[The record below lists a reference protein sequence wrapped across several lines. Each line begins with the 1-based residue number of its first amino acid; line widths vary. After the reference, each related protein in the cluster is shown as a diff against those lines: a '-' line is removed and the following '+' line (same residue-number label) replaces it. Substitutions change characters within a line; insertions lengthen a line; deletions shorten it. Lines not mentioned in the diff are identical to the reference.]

1 MNIVDLVYRNARAYP
16 DDAAFVEIRPVS
28 KARIETNWRQFNERT
43 NRLAN
48 ALVAQ
53 GVKKGDKVFWLG
65 RNSIVWLEAFFSIVK
80 TGAWILPLNF
90 RFTDENIRYCADA
103 AEPGCFVF
111 EEEYTDRVDMM
122 RTVLPSVK
130 KFIVAG
136 EKGRGD
142 MENTEALMAKSSSLP
157 PGVEIADEDPGGLYF
172 TSGTTGAPKPILLLH
187 KNLFTPAVNEVT
199 GLFLSKDDSL
209 LMMPPMYH
217 VAMGHLLGSMLAGSK
232 TVLLT
237 EAITPK
243 AIFEAMSAEKLRVAF
258 LLVPWTLDILQ
269 ALDRGELRIE
279 DYDLRSWR
287 ILQMGAQPIPTSLVR
302 RWKTYFPDMECHNTY
317 GLSESS
323 GPGTIHH
330 HITDESSIGAIG
342 KPGLLWDVRIVDEND
357 QDVTR
362 GEVGE
367 ILLKGMGVMKEYY
380 GNPELTKRTIVD
392 GWLHTGDL
400 GKADKDGFI
409 YLVDR
414 QKDLVIS
421 GGENVYPV
429 EVEEVIQKHPKV
441 RDVAVIGTADER
453 LGEIVTA
460 IIEPLPGAATTE
472 QEIAEFCEKNLPRY
486 KRPRKIIFDQIPRSA
501 TGKILKP
508 KLREKYRNDPS
519 AERLPK
525 RA

>member
-16 DDAAFVEIRPVS
+16 DDTAFVEIRPVS
-28 KARIETNWRQFNERT
+28 KARIETNWGQFNERT

-136 EKGRGD
+136 KKGRGD

-157 PGVEIADEDPGGLYF
+157 PGVEIGDEDPGGLYF

-187 KNLFTPAVNEVT
+187 RNLFTPAVNEVT
-199 GLFLSKDDSL
+199 GLLLSKDDSL

-258 LLVPWTLDILQ
+258 FLVPWTLDILQ

-279 DYDLRSWR
+279 DYDLRAWR

-302 RWKTYFPDMECHNTY
+302 RWKAYFPDMECHNTY

-323 GPGTIHH
+323 GPGTIHN
-330 HITDESSIGAIG
+330 HITDESRIGSIG

-357 QDVTR
+357 GDVIQ

-380 GNPELTKRTIVD
+380 GNTELTKKTIVD

-460 IIEPLPGAATTE
+460 IIEPAPKAIITE
-472 QEIAEFCEKNLPRY
+472 REIAEFCEKNLPRY

-508 KLREKYRNDPS
+508 KLRDKYRNDPS
-519 AERLPK
+519 VQRPPK
-525 RA
+525 ST